1 MVPEQLRIAASSVC
15 AAAALAF
22 VVGCGSLTDPHADSA
37 RCEQTHEFGNSGCA
51 DVEGVV
57 TYSGGDAAGWVN
69 VFVRYVGGRTDS
81 FGYATTATDANGR
94 FRLRVTRYM
103 VGPPAA
109 GPDTASFFVIATDLR
124 PLNRGLPPTVRD
136 SVLTRVTIAPVGRR
150 PETTTVSI
158 VLVVP

>member
-1 MVPEQLRIAASSVC
+1 MVPEQLRITAGRAC

-22 VVGCGSLTDPHADSA
+22 VVGCDSLTDPHADSA

-57 TYSGGDAAGWVN
+57 TYSGGDAAAGATVYTSN
-69 VFVRYVGGRTDS
+69 LTGVEVLGHGR
-81 FGYATTATDANGR
+81 ATTDANGR
-94 FRLRVTRYM
+94 FRLRVTRFSG
-103 VGPPAA
+103 GPPAA

-150 PETTTVSI
+150 PETKTVTI